1 MPAFPSYPEILSE
14 TVRETFPP
22 SIVRTDMERGLPKQR
37 IENTKVLAKLSMTV
51 LLESAADVEAFV
63 SWYLDDLKRVA
74 EFDLTHPRTGQVVKA
89 RFAPDGFGEVKSEM
103 KRFGRATCALELEY
117 LR

>member
-1 MPAFPSYPEILSE
+1 MAAFPSYPEILSE
-14 TVRETFPP
+14 TVREAFPP
-22 SIVRTDMERGLPKQR
+22 SIVRTEMERGLPKQR

-51 LLESAADVEAFV
+51 LLMSAADVSAFV
-63 SWYLDDLKRVA
+63 NWYLDELQRVA
-74 EFDLTHPRTGQVVKA
+74 EFDLVHPRTGQVVKA
-89 RFAPDGFGEVKSEM
+89 RFAPDGFGEVKAEV